1 MAVLANLLSHEL
13 LHVATAVRTA
23 DDELGAR
30 SQMFHFVVALD
41 LLTAEVTV
49 DRTTGTVVLQML
61 VEKPALE
68 LGPAAIAA
76 RYRIELALLCV
87 TLHDMRRTTAL
98 NRQRQN
104 DNENESNNDSQI
116 ITKVLSFGYGYAELG
131 LRSLLI

>member
-13 LHVATAVRTA
+13 LHVAAVRTA

-87 TLHDMRRTTAL
+87 TLHDMPDISAKSSATER
-98 NRQRQN
+98 
-104 DNENESNNDSQI
+104 
-116 ITKVLSFGYGYAELG
+116 
-131 LRSLLI
+131 